1 MDGFGPFL
9 SSLLTYTYLLE
20 PTVTAVNPNCLWSPS
35 SACFDG
41 IVEPRPPSMIGMSFF
56 GSGFVVWVLVPCQS
70 TGTHN
75 VVVFSLRQQS
85 PYPVAVHQTG
95 GGVEW
100 DHWAASTNLFLY
112 AAWLMSP
119 VGAQLLPASG
129 MYPLQLSK
137 EFLLGSSILL
147 SDGQHQHLMQLIKGV
162 AGWLVG
168 WMGYP
173 LHG

>member
-1 MDGFGPFL
+1 M
-9 SSLLTYTYLLE
+9 S
-20 PTVTAVNPNCLWSPS
+20 V
-35 SACFDG
+35 
-41 IVEPRPPSMIGMSFF
+41 MSFL
-56 GSGFVVWVLVPCQS
+56 GLGFCGVGAGPAS
-70 TGTHN
+70 PAGTHSL
-75 VVVFSLRQQS
+75 VVFSLHQQS
-85 PYPVAVHQTG
+85 PHPVAVHQTG

-100 DHWAASTNLFLY
+100 NHWAASTNAFLY

-162 AGWLVG
+162 AG
-168 WMGYP
+168 
-173 LHG
+173 